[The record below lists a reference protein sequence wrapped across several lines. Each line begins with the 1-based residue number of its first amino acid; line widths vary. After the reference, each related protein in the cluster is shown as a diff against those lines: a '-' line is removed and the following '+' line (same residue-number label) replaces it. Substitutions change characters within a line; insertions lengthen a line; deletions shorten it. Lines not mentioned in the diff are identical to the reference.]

1 MSLFNGTIARI
12 TTRGL
17 FGRRRFLLLLPLPLL
32 LIGLAL
38 LARGLGGRP
47 EDWAQPVLVGLGFAA
62 VLPVI
67 ALIVGTGVLG
77 SEIDDGTLV
86 HIVAKPLPR
95 REIIVTKLA
104 VAVAVTAVTV
114 AVPMFVAGLIAGS
127 ARLGVGL
134 AVGCVVGA
142 FAYSALFLAL
152 SLVTRRPV
160 LVGLLYVLIWEGV
173 LGNLLTGTRMLS
185 IQQYVTAVAARVGE
199 TELLTG
205 RVSVPLSVVMAAVFT
220 VGGTLLAIDR
230 LRSFSVAGET
240 S

>member
-1 MSLFNGTIARI
+1 VFNPTIARI

-17 FGRRRFLLLLPLPLL
+17 FGRRRFLLLLPLPVLL
-32 LIGLAL
+32 VGLAL
-38 LARGLGGRP
+38 LANGLGARP
-47 EDWAQPVLVGLGFAA
+47 DEWAQPVLVGLGFAA

-86 HIVAKPLPR
+86 HILAKPLPR
-95 REIIVTKLA
+95 REIILTKLV

-114 AVPMFVAGLIAGS
+114 GVPMYLAGLVAGSG
-127 ARLGVGL
+127 RLGIGL
-134 AVGCVVGA
+134 AVGSLVGA

-152 SLVTRRPV
+152 SLLTRRPV
-160 LVGLLYVLIWEGV
+160 LLGLLYVLIWEGV

-185 IQQYVTAVAARVGE
+185 VQQYVVAVAAKVGD
-199 TELLTG
+199 TDLLTG
-205 RVSVPLSVVMAAVFT
+205 RVSVPVSVVMAVVFT
-220 VGGTLLAIDR
+220 VGGTVLAIDR
-230 LRSFSVAGET
+230 LRSFSIAGET

>member
-1 MSLFNGTIARI
+1 VFNPTIARI

-17 FGRRRFLLLLPLPLL
+17 FGRRRFLLLLPLPVLL
-32 LIGLAL
+32 VGLAL
-38 LARGLGGRP
+38 LARGLGAKPG
-47 EDWAQPVLVGLGFAA
+47 DWSEPVLVGLGFAA

-86 HIVAKPLPR
+86 HILAKPLPR
-95 REIIVTKLA
+95 REIILTKLV

-114 AVPMFVAGLIAGS
+114 GVPMYLAGLVAGSG
-127 ARLGVGL
+127 RLGIGL
-134 AVGCVVGA
+134 AVGSVVGA

-152 SLVTRRPV
+152 SLLTRRPV

-185 IQQYVTAVAARVGE
+185 VQQYVVAVAAKVGG
-199 TELLTG
+199 TDLLTG
-205 RVSVPLSVVMAAVFT
+205 RVSVPVSVVMAVIFT
-220 VGGTLLAIDR
+220 VGGTVLAIDR
-230 LRSFSVAGET
+230 LRSFSIAGET